1 MPQVWQ
7 VISLTDGVRPG
18 RQGGNATAKERS
30 AAYPNGEMGLEG
42 SAMMAIRN
50 TRGNLV
56 EAIWA
61 DEWPRNGA
69 VVDSGLRTPAGC

>member
-1 MPQVWQ
+1 M
-7 VISLTDGVRPG
+7 ISLTDGVRPG
-18 RQGGNATAKERS
+18 RQGGNACTKERS

-50 TRGNLV
+50 TTANLV

-61 DEWPRNGA
+61 DE
-69 VVDSGLRTPAGC
+69 